1 MVKRTAVAA
10 NEDSAEDVRGVPGAQ
25 ALGKAFA
32 LLNMIADAPQ
42 PLRFSDLLR
51 YSGLPRGS
59 LHRLLQALQ
68 DVHMIRLDDRD
79 QTYRLGNRVFEM
91 AHRVWNDFDLRGAAE
106 PELER
111 LRTLTTET
119 TRLGLLDGDS
129 VLIIDQREFQR
140 PMRLG
145 NGIGSRVT
153 AAASAIGKAILA
165 YRPPSDLAPI
175 LGRGALDALTPNTIS
190 DLEEFQR
197 DLDLVKARGYAVSI
211 EEQFIGVSAVAAPIL
226 DHRGMALGAISVTGA
241 ANRLT
246 PDKLHALGREVIEA
260 ARRTAGNVGETFM
273 SIATT
278 SMPMHAVE
286 AQLECIVPSSAFLG
300 EGPVWLEQANALLWV
315 DILAPSVSL
324 SNLGNRQ
331 TRTTKLGE
339 LVGAVVPRKR
349 GGYVAATQSGFRGL
363 DIQTGET
370 TEIASPADMTGCRF
384 NDAKCDPAG
393 RLWGGTLALDASPG
407 KGVLYRLGTDGV
419 VTAVERGFDICNGM
433 GWSPDGRSFYLADS
447 GARKIYAYDFDLAS
461 GSISGRRMF
470 AEFDAADGTPDGL
483 AIDTAGC
490 IWVAM
495 WDGWAV
501 RRYRPD
507 GSLNRTVSVPV
518 PRPTSCAFGGV
529 DRKTL
534 YITSARIRLS
544 ASQLA
549 AAPMSGSIF
558 ALPVDDAGVPVAS
571 YAG

>member
-1 MVKRTAVAA
+1 MARQAVVVTQDDGADEA
-10 NEDSAEDVRGVPGAQ
+10 RGVPGAQ

-42 PLRFSDLLR
+42 PMRFSDLLR
-51 YSGLPRGS
+51 YSALPRGS

-68 DVHMIRLDDRD
+68 EARLIRIDDRD
-79 QTYRLGNRVFEM
+79 QTYRLGNRIFEM
-91 AHRVWNDFDLRGAAE
+91 AHRVWNDFDLRGGAE

-111 LRTLTTET
+111 LRTLTNET
-119 TRLGLLDGDS
+119 TRLGLLDGHS
-129 VLIIDQREFQR
+129 VLIIDQREFPR

-175 LGRGALDALTPNTIS
+175 LQSGALDALTPNTIS
-190 DLEEFQR
+190 DLAEFQH

-226 DHRGMALGAISVTGA
+226 DHRGMALGAISITGA

-273 SIATT
+273 SIATA
-278 SMPMHAVE
+278 SIPMHVAE
-286 AQLECIVPSSAFLG
+286 TQLECIFPSSAFLG
-300 EGPVWLEQANALLWV
+300 EAPVWLDHSSSLLWV
-315 DILAPSVSL
+315 DILAPSISV
-324 SNLGNRQ
+324 SNLATRQ
-331 TRTTKLGE
+331 TKTTMLGE
-339 LVGAVVPRKR
+339 LAGAVVPRKR

-363 DIQTGET
+363 DIQTGEM
-370 TEIASPADMTGCRF
+370 TEIASPANMTGRRF

-407 KGVLYRLGTDGV
+407 KGVLYRLGIDGA
-419 VTAVERGFDICNGM
+419 VTAVEDGFDICNGM
-433 GWSPDGRSFYLADS
+433 GWSPDGSSFYLADS
-447 GARKIYAYDFDLAS
+447 GARKIYVYDFDVVE
-461 GSISGRRMF
+461 GSIGNRRIF
-470 AEFDAADGTPDGL
+470 AQFDLIDGTPDGL
-483 AIDTAGC
+483 SIDSAGC
-490 IWVAM
+490 VWVAM

-507 GSLNRTVSVPV
+507 GALDRTVSVPV
-518 PRPTSCAFGGV
+518 PRPTSCAFGGT

-534 YITSARIRLS
+534 FVTSARIRLS

-549 AAPMSGSIF
+549 AAPMSGGIF
-558 ALPVDDAGVPVAS
+558 ALPVDDAGMSTAA
-571 YAG
+571 YGG

>member
-1 MVKRTAVAA
+1 MVKRTELAA
-10 NEDSAEDVRGVPGAQ
+10 NEDGADDVRGVPGAQ

-42 PLRFSDLLR
+42 PLRFSELLR

-111 LRTLTTET
+111 LRTLTAET

-129 VLIIDQREFQR
+129 VLIIDQREFLR

-165 YRPPSDLAPI
+165 YRPPSDLVPI

-246 PDKLHALGREVIEA
+246 PDKLHALGRDVIEA

-349 GGYVAATQSGFRGL
+349 GGYVAAAQNGFRGL

-407 KGVLYRLGTDGV
+407 KGVLYRLGTDGIV
-419 VTAVERGFDICNGM
+419 VAVERGFDICNGM

-447 GARKIYAYDFDLAS
+447 GARKIYVYDFDLAS
-461 GSISGRRMF
+461 GTIGGRRIF

-483 AIDTAGC
+483 AIDAAGC
-490 IWVAM
+490 VWVAM

-507 GSLNRTVSVPV
+507 GSLDRTVPVPV

-529 DRKTL
+529 DRKML

-558 ALPVDDAGVPVAS
+558 ALPVDDAGVPVAA

>member
-1 MVKRTAVAA
+1 
-10 NEDSAEDVRGVPGAQ
+10 
-25 ALGKAFA
+25 
-32 LLNMIADAPQ
+32 
-42 PLRFSDLLR
+42 
-51 YSGLPRGS
+51 
-59 LHRLLQALQ
+59 
-68 DVHMIRLDDRD
+68 
-79 QTYRLGNRVFEM
+79 
-91 AHRVWNDFDLRGAAE
+91 
-106 PELER
+106 
-111 LRTLTTET
+111 
-119 TRLGLLDGDS
+119 
-129 VLIIDQREFQR
+129 
-140 PMRLG
+140 
-145 NGIGSRVT
+145 
-153 AAASAIGKAILA
+153 
-165 YRPPSDLAPI
+165 
-175 LGRGALDALTPNTIS
+175 
-190 DLEEFQR
+190 
-197 DLDLVKARGYAVSI
+197 
-211 EEQFIGVSAVAAPIL
+211 
-226 DHRGMALGAISVTGA
+226 
-241 ANRLT
+241 
-246 PDKLHALGREVIEA
+246 
-260 ARRTAGNVGETFM
+260 M

-349 GGYVAATQSGFRGL
+349 GGYVAAAQNGFRGL

-407 KGVLYRLGTDGV
+407 KGVLYRLGTDGIV
-419 VTAVERGFDICNGM
+419 VAVERGFDICNGM

-447 GARKIYAYDFDLAS
+447 GARKIYVYDFDLAS
-461 GSISGRRMF
+461 GTIGGRRIF

-483 AIDTAGC
+483 AIDAAGC
-490 IWVAM
+490 VWVAM

-507 GSLNRTVSVPV
+507 GSLDRTVPVPV

-529 DRKTL
+529 DRKML

-558 ALPVDDAGVPVAS
+558 ALPVDDAGVPVAA